1 MSMTPFGELMNRA
14 SLQLRPVSAQLE
26 LTYKCNLLCS
36 FCYNSPK
43 ARKELDGDQWLTV
56 LDKLKT
62 AGVFNITLTGGEAFC
77 HRDFWRIA
85 QGVRDRGFV
94 LRVYTNG
101 VLLADMDKAKR
112 YADLAPFET
121 EISMHGSDAATHERL
136 TGIRGSFDKMLMA
149 FKNLGE
155 LGVKVTVKTPI
166 TRLNQTQLA
175 AIRDIAA
182 SYGHKVIYDTNI
194 TPTDDGDLSPL
205 SLAASPQFIT
215 DFMVQEVREG
225 KRAPMKPKV
234 VEKMG
239 ANCNTG
245 RTSMT
250 IDPYGDI
257 FPCVAWRRV
266 VANILEID
274 DLLAVWQGRN
284 GRNETLDYVRQVA
297 FDLPKRTLAGAPEG
311 AFASFCPGAAERE
324 TGNAFAFYGAARM
337 SGLVRLQAFKALE
350 AADTQ
355 SDDTENPLASRSGTA

>member
-1 MSMTPFGELMNRA
+1 MTPFGKLMDRA
-14 SLQLRPVSAQLE
+14 SLELRPLSAQLE

-36 FCYNSPK
+36 FCYNSPQG
-43 ARKELDGDQWLTV
+43 RKELDGAGWLEA
-56 LDKLKT
+56 LDRLKQ

-77 HRDFWRIA
+77 HRDFWQIA
-85 QGVRDRGFV
+85 EGVRARGFV
-94 LRVYTNG
+94 LKVYTNG
-101 VLLADMDKAKR
+101 VLLADPEKARR
-112 YADLAPFET
+112 YAELAPFDT

-136 TGIRGSFDKMLMA
+136 TGIHGSFEKLLRA
-149 FKNLGE
+149 LRNLAE

-166 TRLNQTQLA
+166 TRLNQRQLVQIRELA
-175 AIRDIAA
+175 ASI
-182 SYGHKVIYDTNI
+182 GHKVLYDTNI

-205 SLAASPQFIT
+205 SLSADPSFIR
-215 DFMVQEVREG
+215 DFLIQEVNEG

-266 VANILEID
+266 VANILEVD
-274 DLLAVWQGRN
+274 DLLALWQGRA
-284 GRNETLDYVRQVA
+284 GRNETLEYVRAAAYAVPRQ
-297 FDLPKRTLAGAPEG
+297 TLSTAPEG

-324 TGNAFAFYGAARM
+324 TGNAFAFYGAARL
-337 SGLVRLQAFKALE
+337 SGLVRLQAYQALQT
-350 AADTQ
+350 AAS
-355 SDDTENPLASRSGTA
+355 SDDELENPLASQAGTA